1 VNPAPF
7 EPYDN
12 TTGGAR
18 DTWDARDT
26 GGSSANAGRV
36 GDFRQGNQL
45 TQWALARYLL
55 GRALAVQ
62 LSRTLIGLALL
73 IAVVAGLVYYGGAT
87 VLAVLIGLVALVVL
101 GLRSL
106 VGALLRRTTMAML
119 PTAAEQTLNR
129 LVRDTRAD
137 IGRELRRIGLPGRPW
152 TMPFLIGRIL
162 GRRRADTFARLRE
175 FDVDRVVPA
184 ARLDELHWMVAAAAS
199 RSAAGR

>member
-1 VNPAPF
+1 VNPGPL
-7 EPYDN
+7 EPREN
-12 TTGGAR
+12 TIGSTGGAG
-18 DTWDARDT
+18 TT
-26 GGSSANAGRV
+26 GNAASTDSI

-62 LSRTLIGLALL
+62 ASRTLIGLALL
-73 IAVVAGLVYYGGAT
+73 IAAVAVLVYYGGLT
-87 VLAVLIGLVALVVL
+87 VLAVLIGLMAVVVL
-101 GLRSL
+101 GVRSL

-119 PTAAEQTLNR
+119 PPAADQALNR

-152 TMPFLIGRIL
+152 TMPLLIGRIL

-184 ARLDELHWMVAAAAS
+184 ARLDELHWLVTAAAS
-199 RSAAGR
+199 RGAARR